1 MEKEVKKPRIR
12 DIYNHV
18 HTKVVVQ
25 GVSCTLPN
33 QSMTVKEIYNRYVVG
48 APLPPMSVR
57 EWNSDPEDSR
67 LVVPDFSKMD
77 LADIADYKLR
87 LAEREEY
94 LREILQEQKRAEDLQ
109 SSAES
114 AQSSETP

>member
-1 MEKEVKKPRIR
+1 MDKEVRKPRFR

-18 HTKVVVQ
+18 HDKVVVQ

-67 LVVPDFSKMD
+67 VVVPDFSKMD
-77 LADIADYKLR
+77 LADIADYKRL

-94 LREILQEQKRAEDLQ
+94 LREIINEQQRAEDLQ
-109 SSAES
+109 SSADD
-114 AQSSETP
+114 AQPSETP